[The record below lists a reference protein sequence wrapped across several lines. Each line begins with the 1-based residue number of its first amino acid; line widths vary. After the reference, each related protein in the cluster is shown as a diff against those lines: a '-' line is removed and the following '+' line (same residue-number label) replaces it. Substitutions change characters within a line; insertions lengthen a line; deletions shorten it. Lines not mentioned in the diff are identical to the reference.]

1 MGNLF
6 HISKFNAYKLSNA
19 QIIHTG
25 IEEGKEIIKQEI
37 GIDTEMETGEGKAEV
52 LLPSDIFKAQNTK
65 ESIITYKTNN

>member
-1 MGNLF
+1 MVISQNLTL
-6 HISKFNAYKLSNA
+6 INYQNA
-19 QIIHTG
+19 QIIHIG

-37 GIDTEMETGEGKAEV
+37 GIDTEIETGEGKAEV